1 MFDFVYIEE
10 EISGHPRTRRILE
23 RLPRATRV
31 PCRRYGEVFN
41 RGGQDFGRQKR
52 RPALVLA
59 AKHGSR
65 ALETPAGYGIGH
77 RRNYYFAH
85 ALNCVYDCRYCFL
98 QGMYRSA
105 HQVLFVN
112 YEDFQRD
119 IAALADGGDIC
130 FFSGYDG
137 DSLALERIS
146 GFAGEFIDFF
156 AGLPHAVLELRSKS
170 ARVRPLLERPPRPN
184 VVTAFS
190 LTPRE
195 VGERLE
201 KGVPPLHRR
210 LQAAA
215 ALQEKGW
222 PVGLRF
228 DPLVACADFGP
239 RYRALF
245 DETFDRL
252 DGRRLH
258 SVSLGAFRLPTE
270 VFKGMRRLYPDEP
283 LWAYGLDQRGG
294 QVSYHTELAAE
305 LHAFC
310 YDELA
315 KRLDPAVLFPCLSAT
330 QEAA

>member
-112 YEDFQRD
+112 YEDFQGD
-119 IAALADGGDIC
+119 IAGLAADGDVC

-137 DSLALERIS
+137 DSLALERVS
-146 GFAGEFIDFF
+146 GFAGEFVDFF
-156 AGLPHAVLELRSKS
+156 ADLPQATLELRSKS
-170 ARVRPLLERPPRPN
+170 ARVRPLLERAPLPN
-184 VVTAFS
+184 VVAAFS

-195 VGERLE
+195 VGRRLE
-201 KGVPPLHRR
+201 KGVPPLSRR

-215 ALQEKGW
+215 RLQALGW

-228 DPLVACADFGP
+228 DPLVACADFGA

-245 DETFDRL
+245 DETFALL
-252 DGRRLH
+252 DGARLH
-258 SVSLGAFRLPTE
+258 SVSLGAFRLPAA
-270 VFKGMRRLYPDEP
+270 VFKTMRRLYPDEP
-283 LWAYGLDQRGG
+283 LWAYGLERRDG
-294 QVSYHTELAAE
+294 QVSYHTDLAGE

-310 YDELA
+310 RDELQ
-315 KRLDPAVLFPCLSAT
+315 KRLGPDVLFSCPSAT
-330 QEAA
+330 LEAA